1 VNEFHVLVFDPSL
14 CTHSSAAQTTRDV
27 QLSRNA
33 RRLAVGEPLVAPMKD
48 IFD

>member
-1 VNEFHVLVFDPSL
+1 VNEFHVLVFDPSVSL
-14 CTHSSAAQTTRDV
+14 NSSAAQTTRDV

-33 RRLAVGEPLVAPMKD
+33 RRLAVGEPLVASTKD